1 MFIEAF
7 AKFLQDKKLGVIGKD
22 TFAHHMPASVKSG
35 ILLVNPNT
43 GIAIDRELEGFYQDV
58 FTVIIR
64 EPTLSAVSAR
74 ANKIMAVLP
83 LIDTEVQG
91 IRFKYVKPLSLPI
104 IYPQDD
110 GSLFEAGIP
119 VEFAAYPV

>member
-7 AKFLQDKKLGVIGKD
+7 AKFLQDKVSVIEGR
-22 TFAHHMPASVKSG
+22 FCASHASFSQKRN
-35 ILLVNPNT
+35 LLVNPNT
-43 GIAIDRELEGFYQDV
+43 GIAIDRELDGFYQDV

-64 EPTLSAVSAR
+64 EPTLPVSAR

-83 LIDTEVQG
+83 LLDTEVQA

>member
-64 EPTLSAVSAR
+64 EPTLSTVSAR

-83 LIDTEVQG
+83 LLDTEVQA

-110 GSLFEAGIP
+110 GSLFEAGIL

>member
-1 MFIEAF
+1 MFIEAC

-43 GIAIDRELEGFYQDV
+43 GIAIDRELDGFYQDV

-83 LIDTEVQG
+83 MLDTEVQG
-91 IRFKYVKPLSLPI
+91 IRFKYVKPLSLPM

-119 VEFAAYPV
+119 VEFAGYPV

>member
-43 GIAIDRELEGFYQDV
+43 GIAIDRELDGFYQDV

-83 LIDTEVQG
+83 LLDTEVQA

-110 GSLFEAGIP
+110 GLLFEAGIP